1 MAIKIFNPIYITDTY
16 AFISLSDWNFAK
28 EKSDEIDVM
37 VMNGNSVAGTGTI
50 SKKQWIKTAKLK
62 EKVVKLRPDDPMT
75 FYYNNLVFKQPETEE
90 EKAIRFSREVLS

>member
-16 AFISLSDWNFAK
+16 AFISISDWNFAK

-37 VMNGNSVAGTGTI
+37 VMKGDQIAGTGTI
-50 SKKQWIKTAKLK
+50 SKKQWIKTCKQK

-90 EKAIRFSREVLS
+90 EKYKRIALSTM